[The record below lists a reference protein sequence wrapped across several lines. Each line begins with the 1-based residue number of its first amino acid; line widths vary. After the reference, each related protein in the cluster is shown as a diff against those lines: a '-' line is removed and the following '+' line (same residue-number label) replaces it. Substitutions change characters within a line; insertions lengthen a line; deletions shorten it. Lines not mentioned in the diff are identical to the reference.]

1 MAVSYRYRAQNTD
14 GRIIAGEMKAADE
27 AELQGKLKEEGLLLV
42 EAKEATR
49 AAKAHKRL
57 KYDRVADFSRNL
69 SKLLGAGVTLVKAL
83 RIISEDES
91 IKEQER
97 KVYSDVLKLVR
108 SGMTLSDAME
118 EQGGTFPSLF
128 VNMLRSSES
137 GGNMDGTA
145 ANMAEYYSKEYK
157 LQQKIKSSTTYPKI
171 LGVLIVIV
179 VIIIMGFVLPQF
191 DSLFE
196 QMDSLPKTTTI
207 LMAISDFVANKWYLL
222 IFFGVIVFM
231 VIKILVSIPRIK
243 LLLDK
248 WEIHMPKIGKLR
260 KIIYTARF
268 ARTLASMY
276 SAGIPIVTCLQIAK
290 TTIGNS
296 YIESQFDQM
305 IADIRAGKPLSEG
318 LAGIDGFVKKLPSSV
333 AVGEET
339 GALDSMLVSIAD
351 QMDYDSEIAIEQL
364 VALVEPVMIVI
375 MAVIVGFIMIAVIQ
389 PIYGSYQAIAGQGD

>member
-1 MAVSYRYRAQNTD
+1 MALSYRYRAQNTD

-128 VNMLRSSES
+128 VNMIRSSES

>member
-1 MAVSYRYRAQNTD
+1 MAVTYRYRAQD
-14 GRIIAGEMKAADE
+14 EKGKIISGELRANDE
-27 AELQGKLKEEGLLLV
+27 AELQSKLKNDNMLLM
-42 EAKEATR
+42 EAKELSKGKTLHR
-49 AAKAHKRL
+49 RL

-69 SKLLGAGVTLVKAL
+69 SKLLGAGVTLVRAL
-83 RIISEDES
+83 RIIAEDES
-91 IKEQER
+91 IKEGER
-97 KVYSDVLKLVR
+97 KIYAEILRLVR

-118 EQGGTFPSLF
+118 EQGGVFPALF
-128 VNMLRSSES
+128 VNMIRSAES
-137 GGNMDGTA
+137 GGNMDSTA
-145 ANMAEYYSKEYK
+145 GNMAEYYSKEYR

-191 DSLFE
+191 DSLFS
-196 QMDSLPKTTTI
+196 QMDTLPATTRA

-222 IFFGVIVFM
+222 IFGAVILFM
-231 VIKILVSIPRIK
+231 VYKVLVSLPPVKLFLDRI
-243 LLLDK
+243 
-248 WEIHMPKIGKLR
+248 EIHLPKIGGLR

-290 TTIGNS
+290 TTIGNT

-318 LAGIDGFVKKLPSSV
+318 LAGIDGFVRKLPSSV

-351 QMDYDSEIAIEQL
+351 QMDYDSEIAIEKL
-364 VALVEPVMIVI
+364 VAMVEPVMII
-375 MAVIVGFIMIAVIQ
+375 TMAIIVGFIMVAVIT
-389 PIYGSYQAIAGQGD
+389 PIYGSYQSIANQGG